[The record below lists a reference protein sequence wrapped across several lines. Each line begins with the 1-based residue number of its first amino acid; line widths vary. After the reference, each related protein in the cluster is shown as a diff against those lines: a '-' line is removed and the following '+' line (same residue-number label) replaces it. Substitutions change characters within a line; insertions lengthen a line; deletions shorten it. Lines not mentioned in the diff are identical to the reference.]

1 MPLSILVVD
10 DEQIVAL
17 DIKRTLERLGYAVP
31 AIVADGETS
40 IVKASELRPSLVL
53 MDIRLKGEMDGIQA
67 ASIISGKLN
76 IPVIY
81 LTAYSD
87 EATLERAKVSNP
99 FGFLIKPFEERELH
113 STIEIA
119 MLKHRSERNLDEARR
134 RAEQDN
140 LAKSGYFA
148 DMSHEIRNSLNGIV
162 GMTDLALDTDL
173 STEQR
178 EYLSTVLDSAEH
190 LLSIL
195 NDVLDIS
202 RIEARKLSLTE
213 RPFELS
219 ACVSKAVRTVR
230 PDAEKK
236 GLQLEWHIAPDVPK
250 AMVGDA
256 GRLQQILL
264 NLLGNAIKFTASGG
278 ISVEV
283 NTVQDVAG
291 PAIPHAPGRL
301 RTLQLLFSV
310 RDTGMG
316 IPEDRQTSIFERY
329 RQVDRDGP
337 QDQVGSG
344 LGLAICKELIE
355 LMEGA
360 IWVRSR
366 VDHGSTFYF
375 TARLAPTDQP
385 QPARETAS
393 PVPQVQRHLHV
404 LAVDDNLVSRKLVR
418 LLLEKQGHTCVT
430 ACNGLEMLAHLAQER
445 FDLVLTNIQMPRMGG
460 LEAVRRIRSGIA
472 DGVPQDIPIIAVTAH
487 ALKGDRE
494 RFLEAG
500 MTDYI
505 AKPIHAARFYRA
517 INRAIHKESSPA
529 DDSLL
534 PDPHQ
539 HDPYQPDQQRL
550 LHPMLDTAG
559 VMERMD
565 GDVALVREIW
575 QAFLADSAE
584 QMLSVRE
591 TLRGTSPRLDLTL
604 TEVAIG
610 AAQAMQTAARNVGA
624 LELSSTV
631 EQCITALRF
640 GERERAEAAIMHVD
654 TVLRHTQSV
663 MDTSMKSLSQQES
676 ETP

>member
-1 MPLSILVVD
+1 MSLSILVVD

-40 IVKASELRPSLVL
+40 ITKASELRPSLVL

-67 ASIISGKLN
+67 ASIITGKLN

-87 EATLERAKVSNP
+87 EATLERAKASNP

-119 MLKHRSERNLDEARR
+119 LLKHRSERNLDEARR

-213 RPFELS
+213 RPFEL
-219 ACVSKAVRTVR
+219 AGCVSKAVRTVR

-264 NLLGNAIKFTASGG
+264 NLLGNAIKFTAGGG

-329 RQVDRDGP
+329 LQVDREGP
-337 QDQVGSG
+337 QDQMGSG

-355 LMEGA
+355 LMEGS

-375 TARLAPTDQP
+375 TARLSPTDQP

-393 PVPQVQRHLHV
+393 PLQPVQRRLHV

-487 ALKGDRE
+487 ALTGDRE

-517 INRAIHKESSPA
+517 INRVIHREAYPA
-529 DDSLL
+529 EE
-534 PDPHQ
+534 PP
-539 HDPYQPDQQRL
+539 QPPQSDQQRQL
-550 LHPMLDTAG
+550 QPMLDTAE
-559 VMERMD
+559 MLERMD
-565 GDVALVREIW
+565 GDVALIREIW
-575 QAFLADSAE
+575 QAFLADSAD
-584 QMLSVRE
+584 QMLSIRE
-591 TLRGTSPRLDLTL
+591 ALRGSSPRLDLTF
-604 TEVAIG
+604 TEVAVG

-624 LELSSTV
+624 VELSTTI

-654 TVLRHTQSV
+654 SVLRHTQSV
-663 MDTSMKSLSQQES
+663 MDTSMKSLSQPEG
-676 ETP
+676 ETL

>member
-1 MPLSILVVD
+1 MSLSILVVD

-17 DIKRTLERLGYAVP
+17 DIRRTLERLGYAVP

-40 IVKASELRPSLVL
+40 ISKASELRPSLVL

-67 ASIISGKLN
+67 ASIITGKLN

-87 EATLERAKVSNP
+87 EATLERAKASNP

-119 MLKHRSERNLDEARR
+119 LLKHRSERNLDEARR

-213 RPFELS
+213 RPFEL
-219 ACVSKAVRTVR
+219 AGCVSKAVRTVR

-236 GLQLEWHIAPDVPK
+236 GLQLEWRIAPDVPK

-283 NTVQDVAG
+283 NTVQDATG
-291 PAIPHAPGRL
+291 PAIPHAPGRQ

-329 RQVDRDGP
+329 RQVDREGP

-385 QPARETAS
+385 QPERETGAPLL
-393 PVPQVQRHLHV
+393 PVEKHLHV
-404 LAVDDNLVSRKLVR
+404 LAVDDNLVSRKLLR

-517 INRAIHKESSPA
+517 INRAIHREASPA
-529 DDSLL
+529 EDL
-534 PDPHQ
+534 PPQ
-539 HDPYQPDQQRL
+539 DQQRL
-550 LHPMLDTAG
+550 LHPILDTAG
-559 VMERMD
+559 VLERMD
-565 GDVALVREIW
+565 GDVTLVREIW
-575 QAFLADSAE
+575 QAFLADSAD

-591 TLRGTSPRLDLTL
+591 TLRGSSPRLDLTL

-610 AAQAMQTAARNVGA
+610 AAQALQTAARNVGA
-624 LELSSTV
+624 LELSVTV

-663 MDTSMKSLSQQES
+663 MDTSMKSLSQPEG